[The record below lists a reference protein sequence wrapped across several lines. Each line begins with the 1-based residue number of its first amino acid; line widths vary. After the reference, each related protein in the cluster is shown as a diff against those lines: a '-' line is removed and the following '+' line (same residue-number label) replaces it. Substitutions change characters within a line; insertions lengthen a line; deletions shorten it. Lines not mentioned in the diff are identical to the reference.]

1 MAWKSAFICMFNV
14 DDWSSGL
21 GVATDL
27 VQPIF
32 EIAHDLVGVPD
43 LAYKNED
50 SRLEN
55 QATGL
60 KLVPKEPI

>member
-1 MAWKSAFICMFNV
+1 MFNL

-27 VQPIF
+27 VRPIF
-32 EIAHDLVGVPD
+32 EIAHDPGGVPD
-43 LAYKNED
+43 LAYENGD

-60 KLVPKEPI
+60 KPVPKEPI